1 MANGIK
7 LRRGL
12 KTALAGTIA
21 DGEFVF
27 CTDSGELGFKKGTV
41 EKYVDLEKLSTDIDD
56 LQTDVGELQ
65 ANTPSLLTG
74 QFKHNVN
81 LFYDYNVDS
90 KPTNNGGYLIP
101 IAKVNP
107 LFTSDGFGLTQIIH
121 FSNVLI
127 TIVKF
132 DSDSGLDRPW
142 VYSHKYFTITAA
154 RYGSEKFTL
163 KYDEYNSNSMLIC
176 TILDDGSG
184 SNFAVYAGIAIDSDT
199 TSQLRVAFDVD
210 CISVRGKDSNS
221 VAYNVF
227 LPPTDLPVIP
237 KLGQP

>member
-65 ANTPSLLTG
+65 ANTPSLITG
-74 QFKHNVN
+74 QFKHKVN
-81 LFYDYNVDS
+81 LFYDYAVDN
-90 KPTNNGGYLIP
+90 KPANNGGYLIP

-107 LFTSDGFGLTQIIH
+107 LFTSDRFELTQMIY

-127 TIVKF
+127 TTVDF
-132 DSDSGLDRPW
+132 DSDGKLLTPNL
-142 VYSHKYFTITAA
+142 VSHEYFTFTS
-154 RYGSEKFTL
+154 RYSSGKFIL
-163 KYDEYNSNSMLIC
+163 KYDSYNSSSELIC
-176 TILDDGSG
+176 AIVDDGYG
-184 SNFAVYAGIAIDSDT
+184 SNLTVYAFIAIDSDT

-227 LPPTDLPVIP
+227 LPPTDLPVI
-237 KLGQP
+237 KT